1 MLIVLLFSI
10 NIFSQNVKYVNIL
23 QNQWLRVTQLN
34 NEQFTIDQEPFYST
48 YPSFVISKNTE
59 LINNNYLHKVWVVTN
74 IQINNNMRNIQI
86 DNVNILFWDGQQWIN
101 SFYLNWIIVGNIATQ
116 VHFFFNNSP
125 VVAVQ
130 FQWTN
135 LKIR

>member
-1 MLIVLLFSI
+1 MLIVLLFSN